1 MEKERY
7 EINNEDC
14 LINTKENQYVCNF
27 CELTLFPDIVVDL
40 LNQQDGKIKELEE
53 ENQKANIKNY
63 LTDYYLVEKEN
74 QQLKIENGSLKEKIS
89 TQFQN
94 NADNVDFM
102 ENQRR
107 EIERLK
113 EDLQAKDILVN
124 TYMSI
129 VGTLDNA
136 KQLKQ
141 SQNEKA
147 IEVLEKLKNDLFDYF
162 VTFNIKGERAIRLS
176 IFHEVIN
183 DRIKELRS
191 EK

>member
-147 IEVLEKLKNDLFDYF
+147 IEVLENLKNDLFDYF